1 MSFFEQ
7 GARVWL
13 KTDALWVPAVAA
25 GRQGELLL
33 FKGDDGKVWIPQWF
47 KIFIPLVL
55 ARPGLTPRRRCSKS
69 RQQT

>member
-33 FKGDDGKVWIPQWF
+33 FKGDDGKVWIPQ
-47 KIFIPLVL
+47 
-55 ARPGLTPRRRCSKS
+55 
-69 RQQT
+69 

>member
-25 GRQGELLL
+25 GRQGEMLL
-33 FKGDDGKVWIPQWF
+33 FKGDDGKVCCRRPSQIIAPCTA
-47 KIFIPLVL
+47 
-55 ARPGLTPRRRCSKS
+55 ARPG
-69 RQQT
+69 